1 MIFLVVAIFL
11 LFTALVLDISI
22 SNTKNAGGEGG
33 ESLTNVGKI
42 KLEIFKIVM
51 IWIIQVLLWKL
62 LENPSKV
69 FLMIIYPS
77 FLT

>member
-22 SNTKNAGGEGG
+22 INTKKSGGEGER

-42 KLEIFKIVM
+42 KLEILPRGSGGEDGKG
-51 IWIIQVLLWKL
+51 
-62 LENPSKV
+62 
-69 FLMIIYPS
+69 
-77 FLT
+77 

>member
-22 SNTKNAGGEGG
+22 SNAKKAGGEGG

-42 KLEIFKIVM
+42 RLEILPQGGGGEDGKG
-51 IWIIQVLLWKL
+51 
-62 LENPSKV
+62 
-69 FLMIIYPS
+69 
-77 FLT
+77 